1 MDRPTVLIVDDEP
14 AALENCERFLSRKGY
29 VCSTLGD
36 PTRFRR
42 VMSEVKPDALLL
54 DLRMPGVDGMTI
66 LTVALADD
74 SALPVIIMTAH
85 GTIESAVHAIGEGAF
100 DYLEKPFTADQL
112 VLSVDR
118 AVRHRNLMLENRAL
132 REHVER
138 GRSVE
143 RIVGSSQ
150 AIRRTLD
157 RVMKVAPT
165 EANVLILGESGTGK
179 ELVARSIHANSPRR
193 DRPFTPVDCAA
204 LPEGLLESELFGYE
218 RGAFTG
224 AVDRKKGL
232 LEEAAGGTV
241 FLDEFTELSVGLQSK
256 LLRVLE
262 ERQLRR
268 LGGVELIDVDIRIV
282 AATNTDL
289 EAAVAAGTFRE
300 DLYYRLSVVP
310 IVLPPLR
317 EREGDVVLLART
329 FLARYSAVHG
339 TDPPK
344 VSPEVWDALE
354 RHSWP
359 GNVRE
364 LRNLMERLVVLRES
378 DRLTQADL
386 PEAFRPLS
394 FVAPQDIEEGWFSLP
409 YSNARFEALK
419 AFRRRYAR
427 ALLAGCG
434 GNQSKAARAAQ
445 VSRRTVH
452 RWISELR
459 QADDGST

>member
-1 MDRPTVLIVDDEP
+1 MDRPTILIVDDEP
-14 AALENCERFLSRKGY
+14 AALENCERFLSRRGY
-29 VCSTLGD
+29 VCSTLAD
-36 PTRFRR
+36 PMRFRD
-42 VMSEVKPDALLL
+42 VMSEVQPEALLL

-74 SALPVIIMTAH
+74 PALPVIIMTAH

-118 AVRHRNLMLENRAL
+118 AVRHRNLTLENRAL

-143 RIVGSSQ
+143 QIVASSQ
-150 AIRRTLD
+150 AMAKTLD
-157 RVMKVAPT
+157 WLMKVAPSD
-165 EANVLILGESGTGK
+165 ANVLILGESGTGK

-193 DRPFTPVDCAA
+193 DGPFTPVDCAA

-232 LEEAAGGTV
+232 LEEAAGGTI

-268 LGGVELIDVDIRIV
+268 LGGVELIDIDIRV
-282 AATNTDL
+282 LAATNIDL

-317 EREGDVVLLART
+317 DRKGDVALLART
-329 FLARYSAVHG
+329 FLARFSAIHG
-339 TDPPK
+339 ADPPK

-354 RHSWP
+354 QHSWP

-364 LRNLMERLVVLRES
+364 LRNLMERLVVLSES
-378 DRLTQADL
+378 DRITLADL
-386 PEAFRPLS
+386 PEMLRPRAFVTRQDMEDDWLS
-394 FVAPQDIEEGWFSLP
+394 QP
-409 YSNARFEALK
+409 YSNARLEALRV
-419 AFRRRYAR
+419 FRLQYAR
-427 ALLAGCG
+427 ALLSGCR
-434 GNQSKAARAAQ
+434 GNQSKAARTAQ
-445 VSRRTVH
+445 VSRRTIH
-452 RWISELR
+452 RWVSELR
-459 QADDGST
+459 QEDDGDT

>member
-1 MDRPTVLIVDDEP
+1 MDHPTVLIVDDEP
-14 AALENCERFLSRKGY
+14 AALENCERFLSRRGY

-36 PTRFRR
+36 PMRFRQ
-42 VMSEVKPDALLL
+42 VLSDVKPDALLL
-54 DLRMPGVDGMTI
+54 DLRLPGVDGMTL

-74 SALPVIIMTAH
+74 PALPVIIMTAH

-118 AVRHRNLMLENRAL
+118 AIRHRNLLLENRAL

-138 GRSVE
+138 GMRVE
-143 RIVGSSQ
+143 SFVGSSQ
-150 AIRRTLD
+150 AIRKTLD

-165 EANVLILGESGTGK
+165 EATVLILGESGTGK

-193 DRPFTPVDCAA
+193 DGPFMPVDCAA

-224 AVDRKKGL
+224 AADRKKGL

-262 ERQLRR
+262 ERKLRR
-268 LGGVELIDVDIRIV
+268 LGGVELIDIDIRVV
-282 AATNTDL
+282 AATNADL

-317 EREGDVVLLART
+317 EREGDVALLART
-329 FLARYSAVHG
+329 FLAQFSAEHR

-354 RHSWP
+354 RYSWP

-378 DRLTQADL
+378 DRLTRADL
-386 PEAFRPLS
+386 PETLRPGTV
-394 FVAPQDIEEGWFSLP
+394 VAPQNLEEDWFSMP
-409 YSNARFEALK
+409 YLDGRREALQ
-419 AFRRRYAR
+419 AFRQRYAR
-427 ALLAGCG
+427 ALLAHFD

-452 RWISELR
+452 RWMSELR